1 MKNEAIVGID
11 DFYTK
16 KIKKIPLRD
25 IRRCPADM
33 PIFEV
38 ARVMAHDKISCV
50 FIMDGQSKLIG
61 FVSDITLRDEVIA
74 EQRPLN
80 GPIRDVMDPNIISVS
95 SDAYVYEAL
104 LLMFQTKTRYLLVE
118 QMGKYIGMVSR
129 NKILTEPSHS
139 PFIFIQ
145 SVKQAGNKEELQK
158 KWAKVPQMVFQLI
171 QRGVRAELIN
181 QIISTVADTIILR
194 VIENVLKEKGDA
206 PAKFVFF
213 ILGSEGRMEQT
224 LKTDQDNAIIYED
237 KANEQRESVREFF
250 LSFAK
255 EVSERLDY
263 IGFAFCTGDFMAQNP
278 SWTHSL
284 SHWKNNYE
292 RWFVESS
299 PETVMNYATF
309 FDCRAIYGDFS
320 LLDQLKD
327 FMVEQLDNPLER
339 FFFNMA
345 QNALKFDPQLTWLK
359 NIRTFKIENE
369 EVFDIKK
376 AMSPMVEAIRIY
388 ALREKIFETNTGRRL
403 KELTE
408 RNIFDKE
415 SASELYQA
423 YYYLMALR
431 LEKQAERII
440 EERKPAQNYIPIRS
454 ITKVQA
460 ATLRQIFKV
469 IKDLQLKIKI
479 EFTKSF

>member
-1 MKNEAIVGID
+1 MKNEAITGID

-16 KIKKIPLRD
+16 KIKTVPLRD
-25 IRRCPADM
+25 IRRCPEDT

-38 ARVMAHDKISCV
+38 AKVMAHDKTSCV
-50 FIMDGQSKLIG
+50 FIVNAHSELIG

-74 EQRPLN
+74 KQRPLD
-80 GPIRDVMDPNIISVS
+80 GPIRDVMDPTIISIS
-95 SDAYVYEAL
+95 RDAYVYEAL

-118 QMGKYIGMVSR
+118 QNGEFVGMVSR

-145 SVKQAGNKEELQK
+145 SVKQARNKEELKK
-158 KWAKVPQMVFQLI
+158 KWEKVPQMVFQLI

-213 ILGSEGRMEQT
+213 VLGSEGRMEQT
-224 LKTDQDNAIIYED
+224 LNTDQDNAIIYED
-237 KANEQRESVREFF
+237 KANEQRERVREFF

-255 EVSERLDY
+255 EVSELLDY
-263 IGFAFCTGDFMAQNP
+263 VGFAFCEGGFMAQNP
-278 SWTHSL
+278 TWTHSL

-292 RWFVESS
+292 RWFMESS

-309 FDCRAIYGDFS
+309 FDCRPLYGDFS
-320 LLDQLKD
+320 LLDQLKE
-327 FMVEQLDNPLER
+327 FMVHQLENPLER

-345 QNALKFDPQLTWLK
+345 QNALQFDPQLTWLK

-388 ALREKIFETNTGRRL
+388 ALREKIFQTNTGQRL

-408 RNIFDKE
+408 RNVFDKE

-440 EERKPAQNYIPIRS
+440 EEMKPAQNYIPIRS
-454 ITKVQA
+454 LTKVQE
-460 ATLRQIFKV
+460 ATLREIFKV

>member
-1 MKNEAIVGID
+1 MKNEAITGID

-25 IRRCPADM
+25 IRRCPEDM

-38 ARVMAHDKISCV
+38 AGVMAHDKVSCV
-50 FIMDGQSKLIG
+50 FIVNVQSELVG

-74 EQRPLN
+74 KQMPFDR
-80 GPIRDVMDPNIISVS
+80 PIRDVMDPNIIAVS

-118 QMGKYIGMVSR
+118 HKGEAVGMVSR

-158 KWAKVPQMVFQLI
+158 KWSKVPQMVFQLI
-171 QRGVRAELIN
+171 QRGVRAELVN
-181 QIISTVADTIILR
+181 QIISTIADTIILR
-194 VIENVLKEKGDA
+194 VIENVLKEKGEP

-237 KANEQRESVREFF
+237 KANEQREMVREFF

-255 EVSERLDY
+255 EVSERLNY
-263 IGFAFCTGDFMAQNP
+263 IGFAFCVGGFMAQNP
-278 SWTHSL
+278 TWTHSL
-284 SHWKNNYE
+284 SHWKKNYE
-292 RWFVESS
+292 QWFVESS

-309 FDCRAIYGDFS
+309 FDCRPIYGDFS

-327 FMVEQLDNPLER
+327 FMVEQLENPLER

-345 QNALKFDPQLTWLK
+345 QNALQFDPQLTWLK
-359 NIRTFKIENE
+359 KIRTFKIENE

-388 ALREKIFETNTGRRL
+388 ALKEKIFETNTGLRL
-403 KELTE
+403 KELTA
-408 RNIFDKE
+408 RNVIDKE

-440 EERKPAQNYIPIRS
+440 VEKKPPQNYIPIRT
-454 ITKVQA
+454 ITKVQG

>member
-1 MKNEAIVGID
+1 MTNEAITGID

-16 KIKKIPLRD
+16 KLQKVSLRE
-25 IRRCPADM
+25 IRTCPADM

-38 ARVMAHDKISCV
+38 ARIMAHDKISCV
-50 FIMDGQSKLIG
+50 FITAKDGKLIG
-61 FVSDITLRDEVIA
+61 FISDITLRDEVVA
-74 EQRPLN
+74 KRRSFDS
-80 GPIRDVMDPNIISVS
+80 PISDVMDPTIISIS
-95 SDAYVYEAL
+95 QDAYVYEAL

-118 QMGKYIGMVSR
+118 QGGQYVGMVSR
-129 NKILTEPSHS
+129 NRILTEPSHS
-139 PFIFIQ
+139 PFVFIQ
-145 SVKQAGNKEELQK
+145 SVKQAVTKQELRK
-158 KWAKVPQMVFQLI
+158 KWGKVPQLVYQLI

-181 QIISTVADTIILR
+181 QIISTVADTILLR
-194 VIENVLKEKGDA
+194 VIENVVKEKGTP

-237 KANEQRESVREFF
+237 KANEQREKVRAYF
-250 LSFAK
+250 LDFAK
-255 EVSERLDY
+255 EVSERLDF
-263 IGFAFCTGDFMAQNP
+263 IGFAYCTGGYMAQNP

-284 SHWKNNYE
+284 SHWKSNYE
-292 RWFVESS
+292 RWFLESS
-299 PETVMNYATF
+299 PDTLMNYATF
-309 FDCRAIYGDFS
+309 FDCRPIYGDFS

-327 FMVEQLDNPLER
+327 FMKEQLENPLER

-345 QNALKFDPQLTWLK
+345 QNALQFDPQLTWLK
-359 NIRTFKIENE
+359 NIRTFKVENE

-388 ALREKIFETNTGRRL
+388 ALKEKIFLTNTGRRL
-403 KELTE
+403 NELTQ
-408 RNIFDKE
+408 RGVFDNE
-415 SASELYQA
+415 SAAELYQA

-440 EERKPAQNYIPIRS
+440 HGKKSPQNYIPIRTL
-454 ITKVQA
+454 TKVQE
-460 ATLRQIFKV
+460 ATLREIFKV